1 MSLHAKLLKIRSLCE
16 RELYKY
22 LDVHLCIFDLYCVQV
37 LKEVNCLDIMKCNAF
52 YELFYHN

>member
-22 LDVHLCIFDLYCVQV
+22 LEVHLCIFDLYCVQV
-37 LKEVNCLDIMKCNAF
+37 LKVVNCLDIMKCNENTS
-52 YELFYHN
+52 YI